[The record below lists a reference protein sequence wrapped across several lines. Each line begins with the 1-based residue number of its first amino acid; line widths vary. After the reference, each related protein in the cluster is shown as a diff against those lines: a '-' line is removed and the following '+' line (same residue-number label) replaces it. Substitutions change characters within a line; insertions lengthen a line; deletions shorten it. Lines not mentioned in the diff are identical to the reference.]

1 MSKNLW
7 VVGDSTLSSF
17 EDKYYLP
24 RYGYGTKLQE
34 YLDDEI
40 IVKNIALSGRS
51 SKSYTTEPEYQTLLS
66 GMKKDDYLI
75 IGFGHNDEKTEN
87 DRYTQGEGDYLTQGT
102 FAFSLYNN
110 YIKKAQEAGCTPILC
125 TPIVRRSPDGKW
137 NGQMLH
143 VTAPV
148 GEYKGGDYP
157 KAIRD
162 LARQLNIALVDM
174 TMMTKEMYDRLGAD
188 ETDRKSTRLN
198 SSHSRKSRMPSSA

>member
-87 DRYTQGEGDYLTQGT
+87 DRYLFEHDSSVCGICPAVHHLSDEWIFQKH
-102 FAFSLYNN
+102 SL
-110 YIKKAQEAGCTPILC
+110 GS
-125 TPIVRRSPDGKW
+125 V
-137 NGQMLH
+137 
-143 VTAPV
+143 
-148 GEYKGGDYP
+148 
-157 KAIRD
+157 
-162 LARQLNIALVDM
+162 
-174 TMMTKEMYDRLGAD
+174 
-188 ETDRKSTRLN
+188 
-198 SSHSRKSRMPSSA
+198 

>member
-75 IGFGHNDEKTEN
+75 IGFGHNERLKMTDTHRVRVIILHRGHLLFRFIIIISKRLRRQ
-87 DRYTQGEGDYLTQGT
+87 DAHR
-102 FAFSLYNN
+102 FSVL
-110 YIKKAQEAGCTPILC
+110 
-125 TPIVRRSPDGKW
+125 R
-137 NGQMLH
+137 
-143 VTAPV
+143 
-148 GEYKGGDYP
+148 
-157 KAIRD
+157 
-162 LARQLNIALVDM
+162 
-174 TMMTKEMYDRLGAD
+174 
-188 ETDRKSTRLN
+188 
-198 SSHSRKSRMPSSA
+198 

>member
-87 DRYTQGEGDYLTQGT
+87 DRYTQVITLHREHLLFHFIIIISKRLRRQ
-102 FAFSLYNN
+102 AAHRFS
-110 YIKKAQEAGCTPILC
+110 AH
-125 TPIVRRSPDGKW
+125 R
-137 NGQMLH
+137 
-143 VTAPV
+143 
-148 GEYKGGDYP
+148 
-157 KAIRD
+157 
-162 LARQLNIALVDM
+162 
-174 TMMTKEMYDRLGAD
+174 
-188 ETDRKSTRLN
+188 
-198 SSHSRKSRMPSSA
+198 

>member
-75 IGFGHNDEKTEN
+75 IGFDIMMKRLKMTDTHRVRVIILHREHLLFRFIIIISKRLRRQDAH
-87 DRYTQGEGDYLTQGT
+87 R
-102 FAFSLYNN
+102 FS
-110 YIKKAQEAGCTPILC
+110 
-125 TPIVRRSPDGKW
+125 
-137 NGQMLH
+137 
-143 VTAPV
+143 
-148 GEYKGGDYP
+148 
-157 KAIRD
+157 
-162 LARQLNIALVDM
+162 AL
-174 TMMTKEMYDRLGAD
+174 R
-188 ETDRKSTRLN
+188 
-198 SSHSRKSRMPSSA
+198 

>member
-87 DRYTQGEGDYLTQGT
+87 DRYTQGEGDYLHREHLLFRFIIIISKRLRRQD
-102 FAFSLYNN
+102 AHRFS
-110 YIKKAQEAGCTPILC
+110 
-125 TPIVRRSPDGKW
+125 
-137 NGQMLH
+137 
-143 VTAPV
+143 
-148 GEYKGGDYP
+148 
-157 KAIRD
+157 
-162 LARQLNIALVDM
+162 AL
-174 TMMTKEMYDRLGAD
+174 R
-188 ETDRKSTRLN
+188 
-198 SSHSRKSRMPSSA
+198 

>member
-102 FAFSLYNN
+102 FAFS
-110 YIKKAQEAGCTPILC
+110 
-125 TPIVRRSPDGKW
+125 
-137 NGQMLH
+137 
-143 VTAPV
+143 
-148 GEYKGGDYP
+148 
-157 KAIRD
+157 
-162 LARQLNIALVDM
+162 AL
-174 TMMTKEMYDRLGAD
+174 
-188 ETDRKSTRLN
+188 
-198 SSHSRKSRMPSSA
+198 

>member
-66 GMKKDDYLI
+66 GMKKMI
-75 IGFGHNDEKTEN
+75 I
-87 DRYTQGEGDYLTQGT
+87 
-102 FAFSLYNN
+102 
-110 YIKKAQEAGCTPILC
+110 
-125 TPIVRRSPDGKW
+125 
-137 NGQMLH
+137 
-143 VTAPV
+143 
-148 GEYKGGDYP
+148 
-157 KAIRD
+157 
-162 LARQLNIALVDM
+162 
-174 TMMTKEMYDRLGAD
+174 
-188 ETDRKSTRLN
+188 
-198 SSHSRKSRMPSSA
+198 

>member
-66 GMKKDDYLI
+66 GMKKDDYQGN
-75 IGFGHNDEKTEN
+75 IGPDISGFIKSEIDE
-87 DRYTQGEGDYLTQGT
+87 R
-102 FAFSLYNN
+102 
-110 YIKKAQEAGCTPILC
+110 
-125 TPIVRRSPDGKW
+125 
-137 NGQMLH
+137 
-143 VTAPV
+143 
-148 GEYKGGDYP
+148 
-157 KAIRD
+157 
-162 LARQLNIALVDM
+162 
-174 TMMTKEMYDRLGAD
+174 
-188 ETDRKSTRLN
+188 
-198 SSHSRKSRMPSSA
+198 